1 MKMLYEKKFN
11 ATNDKEKK
19 LVESNIV
26 QFLQASVAEYDRD
39 IFSILLDF
47 SPSIFYQ
54 IRKERKIF
62 QVVQFVT

>member
-1 MKMLYEKKFN
+1 MLYEKKFN

>member
-1 MKMLYEKKFN
+1 MLYEKKFN

-19 LVESNIV
+19 LVESNII